1 MGLTLGE
8 RILAFRRNREMSQE
22 ALGEALGV
30 SRQAVSKWESDAGIP
45 ELDTLIAMSR
55 LFGVSLGQLLG
66 VEHDVFTQPD
76 GEADQRAQELLRR
89 YVQAAEERQAA
100 REKRQRLGAVIAG
113 CVAVVVLLWAGVFVT
128 SQFRELSASIQTMEE
143 RLSFVENQ
151 VNYQI
156 LGEEG
161 ENEQILTSEERL
173 ERSVEWDVLDFSDV
187 FGTVQL
193 RLKADLKEKEAE
205 QTVQFVVDWTDPQS
219 GKTGQVKSSILTG
232 PIFTDVVELSMGVD
246 VQISMLVR
254 DGSGTVIKQPLRSI
268 SRELEEEGFALTVSD
283 AIWALFDLRIDGAPQ
298 RTETSELKI
307 ISKYPNLIAP
317 VNGEITVTVH
327 PANAGP
333 EELSEGDTYPLL
345 IQAASGTGEWQV
357 NLIEQTPPRYDLR
370 EGEQVTFSLTL
381 TDNRGRTVT
390 VSENFSMEDGVV
402 RLERTD

>member
-22 ALGEALGV
+22 ALEEALGV
-30 SRQAVSKWESDAGIP
+30 SRQAVSKWESDASIP

-66 VEHDVFTQPD
+66 VEHDVFAPPD
-76 GEADQRAQELLRR
+76 GETDQRAEELLRR
-89 YVQAAEERQAA
+89 YVQAAEERQAT

-128 SQFRELSASIQTMEE
+128 NQLRELSASIQTMEE

-193 RLKADLKEKEAE
+193 RLRADLKEKEAE

-283 AIWALFDLRIDGAPQ
+283 AIWALFDLRIDDAPQ
-298 RTETSELKI
+298 WTETSELKI
-307 ISKYPNLIAP
+307 ISKDPNLIP
-317 VNGEITVTVH
+317 
-327 PANAGP
+327 P
-333 EELSEGDTYPLL
+333 S
-345 IQAASGTGEWQV
+345 TGRS
-357 NLIEQTPPRYDLR
+357 P
-370 EGEQVTFSLTL
+370 
-381 TDNRGRTVT
+381 
-390 VSENFSMEDGVV
+390 
-402 RLERTD
+402 